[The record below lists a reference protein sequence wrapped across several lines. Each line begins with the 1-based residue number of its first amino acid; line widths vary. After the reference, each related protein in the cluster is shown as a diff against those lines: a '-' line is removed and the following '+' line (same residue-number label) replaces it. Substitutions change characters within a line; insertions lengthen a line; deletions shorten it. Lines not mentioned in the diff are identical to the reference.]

1 VRGKKA
7 VRSGSILMVLLVL
20 GLVAAAC
27 GGGDGATSTTAADAT
42 GGPKVIRFTFA
53 PDPVWD
59 YLKDQGIKDQM
70 EQEAN
75 IIVLDSPTWDEFGIY
90 AGGHADVIST
100 GDMEV
105 PLLQKESGRPAVV
118 FGMYNLSRNVLVTS
132 IDNPWNTI
140 CDIPKGSKIAIYST
154 VGPTLQW
161 GFIAKKMCGTDYRSD
176 GGDYQLTLADITS
189 VAQLALDKEVEVA
202 QALPDFSVAQFMSGK
217 LKILNDG
224 KPTPEI
230 IPQWVPGY
238 IGPLDNIFMAGADW
252 YDAHVEE
259 VKFFLKLWQAGLD
272 AWAANKNAMIESY
285 PQHFSV
291 STPEEI
297 QWMKDYIAQRDW
309 FVTSVYLTDDWIAKA
324 TELYKLMRENGF
336 MGADEPDPR
345 MVALTP

>member
-1 VRGKKA
+1 MGA
-7 VRSGSILMVLLVL
+7 WSILVVLLAL
-20 GLVAAAC
+20 GLMAAAC
-27 GGGDGATSTTAADAT
+27 GGGEAESTTTGGTGSTGAT

-132 IDNPWNTI
+132 VDNADINGI

-154 VGPTLQW
+154 VGPTIQW
-161 GFIAKKMCGTDYRSD
+161 GFIAKKMCNTDYRSD

-189 VAQLALDKEVEVA
+189 VAQLAVDKEVTVA
-202 QALPDFSVAQFMSGK
+202 QALPDFSVAQFMSGQ

-230 IPQWVPGY
+230 IPENWVPGY

-252 YDAHVEE
+252 YDSHVEE
-259 VKFFLKLWQAGLD
+259 VKFFLKLWQTGLD
-272 AWAANKNAMIESY
+272 AWAANKNVMIESY

-291 STPEEI
+291 TTPEEI
-297 QWMKDYIAQRDW
+297 QWMKDYIAQHDW
-309 FVTSVYLTDDWIAKA
+309 FVTSVYLTDDWITKA
-324 TELYKLMRENGF
+324 TELYKLMREAGF